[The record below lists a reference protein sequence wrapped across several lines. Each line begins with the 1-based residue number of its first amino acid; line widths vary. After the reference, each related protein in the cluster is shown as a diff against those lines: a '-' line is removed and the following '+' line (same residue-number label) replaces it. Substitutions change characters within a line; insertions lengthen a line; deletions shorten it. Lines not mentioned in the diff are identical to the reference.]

1 MMYVNFAVASSM
13 KERQMMDVFNLD
25 WRKIWKEWELR
36 GLIIL
41 SLTCQVILI
50 TLGKRRKYIAGSWI
64 GIIVWSTYLLAD
76 YIAAMAISILSN
88 DLGDVYRL
96 SGSLD
101 EQFVLRAFWG
111 PFLLL
116 HLGGTDSIS
125 AFSVEDNELW
135 RRHALGVLSQGLI
148 TAYILLT
155 AWTSSRLSLLS
166 IPIFCIGLVKYSERV
181 WVLYLSSEKKFR
193 NSIPTTSIC
202 SSNVTEQCNLKQLEG
217 YHLTHQV
224 LEVEVSENPAIT
236 EKSVVKSISDA
247 SKLLTA
253 YNFLDMVKAL
263 VADVI
268 LGVHVR
274 DASKEIFERDNM
286 KAGDAFKIIEIELS
300 YIYDLMYTKA
310 KVVYS
315 IWGIV
320 SRIIWIF
327 LSLFVLVMLLTLM
340 QKQQRYFKI
349 EYYITLVLLVVALLL
364 ELFAIANL
372 LHSDRT
378 AHWLITHNKA
388 TILKILEYFSPL
400 AKRRR
405 WSNSLRLLSFS
416 PKKKVLHQILKKLRI
431 DEILDIHQYE
441 TPAKFS
447 EDLKK
452 FIFDEIKQVRP
463 LERNIDN
470 ATVPEAL
477 FGRRGGRTLER
488 FKRHVELKWSVELEF
503 GQSIIIWHLATMII
517 YSDTEEEGYQND
529 SKPKICEQ
537 LSQYMLYLLVEHPY
551 MLRIGIGHI
560 RFQDVHADVRNF
572 IKEGITEARIASVI
586 KKTTRGGSKSNFLIV
601 NACKLAIA
609 IKDPPKGNSGNEID
623 EDPESKAKKRKE
635 HWDMIANVW
644 LEMLGYAAKLCGG
657 INHARQLSK
666 GGELLTH
673 VWLLMA
679 HLGLTDHFQI
689 ERSPSI
695 VAAVVG

>member
-36 GLIIL
+36 GLVML

-88 DLGDVYRL
+88 DLGDVYRHR
-96 SGSLD
+96 GSLD

-135 RRHALGVLSQGLI
+135 RRHALGVLSQALI

-247 SKLLTA
+247 SNLLTA

-263 VADVI
+263 FADVI
-268 LGVHVR
+268 LGVHDR

-327 LSLFVLVMLLTLM
+327 LSLSVLVMLLTLM
-340 QKQQRYFKI
+340 QKQQRYSKI

-378 AHWLITHNKA
+378 AHWLITHNK
-388 TILKILEYFSPL
+388 TPILKILEYFSPL

-405 WSNSLRLLSFS
+405 WSDSLRLLSFS

-447 EDLKK
+447 EDLKN

-463 LERNIDN
+463 LERNIGN
-470 ATVPEAL
+470 ATVLETL

-488 FKRHVELKWSVELEF
+488 FNRHVELEWSVKLEF
-503 GQSIIIWHLATMII
+503 DQSIIIWHLATMII
-517 YSDTEEEGYQND
+517 YSDTEEEGYKNV

-572 IKEGITEARIASVI
+572 IKEGTTEARIASVI

-601 NACKLAIA
+601 NACKLALA
-609 IKDPPKGNSGNEID
+609 IKNPPKGNSGNKTN
-623 EDPESKAKKRKE
+623 EDQESKAKKRKE

-644 LEMLGYAAKLCGG
+644 LEMLGHAANLCGG